1 MSRLLV
7 TNLPLEYGETVNVN
21 TFNTL
26 IRTLELNLRNF
37 DPDNTRQIDDST
49 KNIANFNTGALV
61 WNTNNN
67 SLEVYTGNKWVT
79 ITTPTKQAG
88 LESVGSVGR
97 VSIKLAGATSITDT
111 I

>member
-49 KNIANFNTGALV
+49 KNIAN
-61 WNTNNN
+61 
-67 SLEVYTGNKWVT
+67 
-79 ITTPTKQAG
+79 
-88 LESVGSVGR
+88 
-97 VSIKLAGATSITDT
+97 
-111 I
+111 